1 MTNRWQHPLQWA
13 LEQIDELNRK
23 VNSGVVT
30 QEDERIDALM
40 VRVHALEQE
49 VERLER
55 EKAGKRGRKKQN

>member
-1 MTNRWQHPLQWA
+1 MINRWQHPLQWA